1 MRSIVIF
8 FVLLA
13 CALPCHAQLTLNPG
27 DRYVFSF
34 SELPD
39 TQIGQF
45 GFSPSGG
52 VSFHL
57 SEFESG
63 TDQLLFHIFE
73 ETPDNPYVAGG
84 IAEAAVDG
92 TAMPDAFSDFDGGV
106 FFEMLAGSVT
116 LLDVTFFF
124 QQPIDDTQSRR
135 YTKTIVPIPEP
146 TSAMILFTGLLH
158 ILTGRV
164 SPVPAAR
171 RSTRPALRVARVA
184 APAACAASRQG
195 A

>member
-1 MRSIVIF
+1 MRFVVIF
-8 FVLLA
+8 IVLLA
-13 CALPCHAQLTLNPG
+13 GALPCHAQLTLNPG

-73 ETPDNPYVAGG
+73 ETPDNPYLAGG
-84 IAEAAVDG
+84 IAEATVDG
-92 TAMPDAFSDFDGGV
+92 TAMPGAFSDFDGGV

-116 LLDVTFFF
+116 LLDMTFFF
-124 QQPIDDTQSRR
+124 QEPIGGTDSRR
-135 YTKTIVPIPEP
+135 YTRTIVPIPEP
-146 TSAMILFTGLLH
+146 TSAILLFTALL
-158 ILTGRV
+158 
-164 SPVPAAR
+164 SASSSR
-171 RSTRPALRVARVA
+171 RPQRKGIRRIWT
-184 APAACAASRQG
+184 
-195 A
+195 